1 MRSYMALAALLI
13 FGSALPAL
21 ADEPSVLDVVAVA
34 NADGSYGF
42 SATVS
47 HRDEGWK
54 HYANK
59 WEVVMPDGKVAGE
72 RVLFHPHVNEQP
84 FTRSLGRVEVPIGT
98 TEVTIR
104 AYCSVT
110 GAGSRTFTVK
120 LPPMK

>member
-1 MRSYMALAALLI
+1 MALAALFI
-13 FGSALPAL
+13 FSAVLPVR
-21 ADEPSVLDVVAVA
+21 ADEPSVLDVTAVA

-59 WEVVMPDGKVAGE
+59 WDVVTPDGNVVGE

-84 FTRSLGRVEVPIGT
+84 FTRALGRVEVPIGT

-120 LPPMK
+120 LPPRK